1 MSLPSQSLI
10 PLTIV
15 GRLPHQQYRVLS
27 LLGRGGTAIVF
38 KVKQLHSGQIYAL
51 KLMHADCKREA
62 FKREKMLS
70 AQMHHPQIV
79 QYIDSGET
87 SDAQFFLVFE
97 MLEGESLKDRLIR
110 RGQLSAVESADI
122 LGQVLQALIYLHSK
136 GIVHRDLKPHNIMLC
151 GTMTHRQVKL
161 IDFGNAGVVTQAE
174 ANLHQQ
180 MQSTSHRCNE
190 TFCSPIYSAP
200 EQIRGASP
208 AVTMDI
214 YAWGLLL
221 LECLTGQAAIQGAT
235 IADVL
240 QTQCSPA
247 EVRLPPSLYGHPVA
261 QLLWRVLRK
270 DAQQRTRD
278 ASVLYRDLR
287 NLKLQ
292 TLDARL
298 HSHGLFAQSTQ
309 QTDLEI
315 TQVIMNQIH
324 RLPLPASRQM
334 IAESRCH

>member
-1 MSLPSQSLI
+1 M

-27 LLGRGGTAIVF
+27 LLGRGGTAVVF

-62 FKREKMLS
+62 IKREEMQS
-70 AQMHHPQIV
+70 AQMHHPHIV
-79 QYIDSGET
+79 RFIDSGET
-87 SDAQFFLVFE
+87 CDAQFFLVFE
-97 MLEGESLKDRLIR
+97 MLEGESLKDRLVR
-110 RGQLSAVESADI
+110 RCHLSAVESADI
-122 LGQVLQALIYLHSK
+122 LGQVLQALIYLHGK
-136 GIVHRDLKPHNIMLC
+136 GIVHRDLKPHNIMLY

-161 IDFGNAGVVTQAE
+161 IDFGNAGVVTQGE

-180 MQSTSHRCNE
+180 MQSTSHRCND

-221 LECLTGQAAIQGAT
+221 LECLTGQVAIQGAT

-247 EVRLPPSLYGHPVA
+247 EVRLPSSLYGHPIA

-270 DAQQRTRD
+270 DAQQRSHD
-278 ASVLYRDLR
+278 VSVLYRDLQ
-287 NLKLQ
+287 NMELQ

-298 HSHGLFAQSTQ
+298 HSYSLFAQSTRQ
-309 QTDLEI
+309 IDLET

-324 RLPLPASRQM
+324 RLPLPSSQQM
-334 IAESRCH
+334 IADPSYH